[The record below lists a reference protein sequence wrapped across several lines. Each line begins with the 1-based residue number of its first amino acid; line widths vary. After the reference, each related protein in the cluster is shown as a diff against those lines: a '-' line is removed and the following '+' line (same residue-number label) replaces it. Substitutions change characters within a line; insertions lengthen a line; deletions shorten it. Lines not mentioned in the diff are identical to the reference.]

1 MCLASVASGVMP
13 FSSSPRPGSVRCLPG
28 SSRAC
33 RPWRTAADRSGSGRS
48 SPSPISL
55 LSSLIWR
62 ATICCC
68 LFFQAIVGVDEEQRR
83 CRNLKPADRVQ
94 AYQQRIPWWSYGA
107 LGWLAVFTG
116 ALLLL
121 VEGRPTLFLPACVS
135 YGRQF
140 QLQLGGHAEQVMLLW
155 RFRRTK
161 WFVPGGGEIQSGR
174 RLSRTRSRFLLSV
187 WGPPCK
193 SQGLTC
199 YFLFLLG
206 PVVIYALM
214 LIQ

>member
-1 MCLASVASGVMP
+1 M
-13 FSSSPRPGSVRCLPG
+13 
-28 SSRAC
+28 
-33 RPWRTAADRSGSGRS
+33 
-48 SPSPISL
+48 
-55 LSSLIWR
+55 
-62 ATICCC
+62 
-68 LFFQAIVGVDEEQRR
+68 GVDEEQGR
-83 CRNLKPADRVQ
+83 CRNLKPADRVR

-121 VEGRPTLFLPACVS
+121 AEGRPTLFLPACVS

-174 RLSRTRSRFLLSV
+174 RLSRTRSSFLLSV